1 MALETGEVK
10 EEHGDAVMFVLC
22 MAGSGL
28 LSAEAFPSLS

>member
-10 EEHGDAVMFVLC
+10 EHGDAVMFVLC
-22 MAGSGL
+22 MSGSGL